1 MTVRK
6 EFMNSVI
13 SLEKVMAITLNAV
26 VKMGQLNHIK
36 RLTKRMTQKELA
48 LSLNQSRCR
57 LKNSLN

>member
-36 RLTKRMTQKELA
+36 RLTKRMTQKGLA